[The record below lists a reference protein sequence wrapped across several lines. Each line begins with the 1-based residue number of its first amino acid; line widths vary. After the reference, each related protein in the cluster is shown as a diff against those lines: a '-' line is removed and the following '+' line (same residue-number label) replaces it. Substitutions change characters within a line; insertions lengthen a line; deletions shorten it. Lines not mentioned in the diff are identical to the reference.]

1 VGNRPTGKSSKEIRI
16 AVSDRGGA
24 VRSSSEAAHK
34 GNAKVKDAIM
44 KLTTMSEVGVMSV
57 RARTARRLF
66 ELLEPICLVTYFAD
80 ECNEELAA
88 IGHRTYWDGYFA
100 SRAAPL
106 GRVPAQVVHAAFY
119 SFANGEAARHIPS
132 AWETIPP
139 EASVAARERGSAAS
153 VRRILGD
160 ELAESPG
167 LVRAAELTTK
177 AATSAPTEG
186 RVMYAGM
193 RTLAVP
199 NDPVARLWHSA
210 TMLREHRADGHVAAL
225 VGARIGG
232 TEAHV
237 LSALA
242 HGIHPPE
249 SFGRIH
255 HLPKERLAAVM
266 DGLRERG
273 LVNTDGRFTDAGRE
287 TNQRI
292 ESLTDELAAPP
303 YEALSPAELDELV
316 AALEPITATLVAAG
330 SQ

>member
-1 VGNRPTGKSSKEIRI
+1 MMS
-16 AVSDRGGA
+16 AV
-24 VRSSSEAAHK
+24 
-34 GNAKVKDAIM
+34 
-44 KLTTMSEVGVMSV
+44 T
-57 RARTARRLF
+57 RTARRMF

-88 IGHRTYWDGYFA
+88 LGHRTYWDGYFA

-119 SFANGEAARHIPS
+119 SFADGEAARHIPS

-160 ELAESPG
+160 ELAGSPG
-167 LVRAAELTTK
+167 LVRAADLTTK

-193 RTLAVP
+193 RTLPVP
-199 NDPVARLWHSA
+199 SDPVARLWHSA
-210 TMLREHRADGHVAAL
+210 TMLREHRGDGHVAAL

-237 LSALA
+237 LSALE

-255 HLPKERLAAVM
+255 HLPKARLAAVM

-273 LVNTDGRFTDAGRE
+273 LVDTDGRFTNAGRD
-287 TNQRI
+287 TKQRI
-292 ESLTDELAAPP
+292 EALTDELAAPP
-303 YEALSPAELDELV
+303 YDGLSPAELDELV
-316 AALEPITATLVAAG
+316 AELEPITATLVAAG